1 MRNSTEIIVELTD
14 ILQDIFLADTIVLS
28 ESTTAADVEGW
39 DSFKQIEIILAAEAR
54 WGIRFSPR
62 ELDGLRSIGDLA
74 RVIAAKAA

>member
-1 MRNSTEIIVELTD
+1 MQKRTEIIAELTD
-14 ILQDIFLADTIVLS
+14 ILQDIFQADTIVLS
-28 ESTTAADVEGW
+28 EASTAADVEGW

-74 RVIAAKAA
+74 RVIEAKAA